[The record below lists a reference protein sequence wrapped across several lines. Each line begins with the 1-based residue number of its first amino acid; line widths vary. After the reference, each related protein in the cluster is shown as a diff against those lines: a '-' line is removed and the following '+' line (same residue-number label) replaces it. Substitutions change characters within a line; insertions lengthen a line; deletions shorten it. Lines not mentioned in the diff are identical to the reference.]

1 MLYGFVAANK
11 DVVTVMSSNSQVDQ
25 LKAKLCKFRSIIVE
39 EILVNIIFMFKY
51 QEEGSEFLTDVL
63 LLEVSL
69 LINLTCTQIHLGR
82 IGDRDMEE
90 SVIEMIVVNC
100 QMSYKKGVIGSLM
113 TSKTQIAHWLI

>member
-1 MLYGFVAANK
+1 
-11 DVVTVMSSNSQVDQ
+11 MSSNSQVDQ

-90 SVIEMIVVNC
+90 SVIEMIVINC